1 MSIDTSKNGISFWQL
16 ITNHKIEIPI
26 IQRDYAQGRNDIKTR
41 KIRTSFLKSIIDSLQ
56 SEDDSLELDF
66 VYGNIE
72 KEVLQPL
79 DGQQR
84 LTTLFLLHWYL
95 AVKSENLNNNKETF
109 LKFTYET
116 RISSREFSNGLV
128 TNWNDLGQGKILSKK
143 ISDSKWFFLS
153 WKKDPTINA
162 MLTMLDAIEENLKS
176 KNIEELSLYWSKL
189 TSLNSPIVFNFKEL
203 NNVGLTDDLYIKM
216 NARGKA
222 LTGFENFKAQFE
234 KYIKE
239 TNSDKIDWETEY
251 RDKPT
256 ETFSHKI
263 DTIWTD
269 LFWKHR
275 GSDDIIDDE
284 FVNFIAGIAI
294 INYAQNFEIIENKEE
309 DNRIRLELYI
319 KTNKKQVS
327 DDAVKRERIERRI
340 QILYNSPEEINPDDI
355 PTKKAFNYL
364 IHCLDKYSNETNDEI
379 LPINLSLWDYCKR
392 EIVDINNLVKI
403 ENNLFIEFIKDGETT
418 YKQRALFFAQTQY
431 LLNSLELNQE
441 FFSQWMRVI
450 RNIVQNATIDSG
462 SAFIGAIGLIN
473 ELAKGTTNIYKY
485 LAENKIESGFAS
497 NQVSEEKLKAALIQS
512 SNNWKSQI
520 FKVEDDLFLK
530 GEIKFILDFSRISN
544 EYNLDTFN
552 TLSNVFL
559 FLFESK
565 DNLLRRTLLTQ
576 EDYVIWDGYSTS
588 LEAHR
593 YSLLNSD
600 KEWKDALN
608 KKDEKFTLAVKNL
621 ISHSFNLSEER
632 NAILSKI
639 ITESEPCND
648 YRDKIIQ
655 NKNLLNNCYNKRI
668 CINHSKSWLYILE
681 KTNVVGDNYK
691 KIKL

>member
-41 KIRTSFLKSIIDSLQ
+41 KIRTGFLKSIIDSLQ

>member
-41 KIRTSFLKSIIDSLQ
+41 KIRTGFLKSIIDSLQ

-95 AVKSENLNNNKETF
+95 AVKSENLDNSKETF

-128 TNWNDLGQGKILSKK
+128 TNWSDLGQGEILSEK

-189 TSLNSPIVFNFKEL
+189 ISLNSPIVFNFKEL

-275 GSDDIIDDE
+275 GNDDIIDDE

-294 INYAQNFEIIENKEE
+294 INYAQNLEIIENKEE
-309 DNRIRLELYI
+309 DNRVRLELYN

-355 PTKKAFNYL
+355 PTKKTFNYL

-473 ELAKGTTNIYKY
+473 ELAKGATNIYKY
-485 LAENKIESGFAS
+485 LAENKIEAGFAS
-497 NQVSEEKLKAALIQS
+497 NQTSEEKLKAALIQS

>member
-41 KIRTSFLKSIIDSLQ
+41 KIRTGFLKSIIDSLQ

-128 TNWNDLGQGKILSKK
+128 TNWNDLGQGEILSKK

-294 INYAQNFEIIENKEE
+294 INYAHNLEIIENKEE
-309 DNRIRLELYI
+309 DNRIRLELYN
-319 KTNKKQVS
+319 KTKKKQVS

-473 ELAKGTTNIYKY
+473 ELAKGATNIYKY

-497 NQVSEEKLKAALIQS
+497 NQASEEKLKAALIQS